1 MKEVKIENIIT
12 PELIKSLYEK
22 ARTLP
27 PAEAKKIID
36 LCKVL
41 TNHVGEYLVKKIDE

>member
-1 MKEVKIENIIT
+1 MKEVQVKHIIT

-27 PAEAKKIID
+27 PAEAKKLID
-36 LCKVL
+36 QCKL
-41 TNHVGEYLVKKIDE
+41 FSAHIGEYLVKKIDE

>member
-1 MKEVKIENIIT
+1 MKEVKIKHIIT

-27 PAEAKKIID
+27 PAEAKKLID
-36 LCKVL
+36 QCKL
-41 TNHVGEYLVKKIDE
+41 FSNHIGEYLVKEVNE